1 MIYKYKQECWQN
13 MQKTN
18 GIHGNRF
25 VSEKKIVY
33 IPILIKLSIIKDKEG
48 NLILKLIAWQ

>member
-1 MIYKYKQECWQN
+1 

-33 IPILIKLSIIKDKEG
+33 IPILIKLRIIKDKEG
-48 NLILKLIAWQ
+48 NLILRLIAWQ